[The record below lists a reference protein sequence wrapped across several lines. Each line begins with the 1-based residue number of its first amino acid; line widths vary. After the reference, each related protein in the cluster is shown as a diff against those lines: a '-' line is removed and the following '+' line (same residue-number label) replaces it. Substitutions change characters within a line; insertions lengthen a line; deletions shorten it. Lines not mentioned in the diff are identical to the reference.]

1 MRQYIIRRV
10 LLTIPVLLGVSLA
23 VFSMLH
29 LLPVDPVQMMVM
41 DSTTGTAPTAIV
53 TDQMIA
59 EMRAELG
66 LDKPLLV
73 QFFNFV
79 WNALQGDLGYSFRN
93 NRPVSVMLAEQLPY
107 TITLTFAGMGA
118 ALILG
123 LGFGIMAGLRPNSW
137 VDNLSM
143 SLAMLG
149 VSMPSFWLGLMLIY
163 LFALQLRILPALG
176 TGSPKALILPAL
188 TLGISASAIIARL
201 TRSSLMEIMRTE
213 YITTARAKG
222 LSPWRVL
229 SGHAMRNALVP
240 VITVVGLQF
249 GALMSGAV
257 IVETVFGR
265 PGIGRLGV
273 QAILE
278 QDFPLVQ
285 GFVLFVAVVYVMTN
299 LLVDLLY
306 ASLDPRIRYSKA

>member
-1 MRQYIIRRV
+1 
-10 LLTIPVLLGVSLA
+10 
-23 VFSMLH
+23 
-29 LLPVDPVQMMVM
+29 
-41 DSTTGTAPTAIV
+41 
-53 TDQMIA
+53 
-59 EMRAELG
+59 
-66 LDKPLLV
+66 
-73 QFFNFV
+73 
-79 WNALQGDLGYSFRN
+79 
-93 NRPVSVMLAEQLPY
+93 
-107 TITLTFAGMGA
+107 
-118 ALILG
+118 
-123 LGFGIMAGLRPNSW
+123 
-137 VDNLSM
+137 
-143 SLAMLG
+143 
-149 VSMPSFWLGLMLIY
+149 MLIY